1 MNSPIVRIESL
12 YKSFKQPDDSYL
24 KVIKGINLSINKGDI
39 YFITGASGSGK
50 STLLHLIGSFDKPDS
65 GKILY
70 DGEDLSEFK
79 KKRITK
85 YRNSDIGFVYQ
96 FHYLMPELTVLEN
109 VEFPMLIKNF
119 NKIAAEKKAS
129 VLLKKVGL
137 GTKLKNMPY
146 DLSGGERQRAAIARS
161 LVNSPKLLLADEPTG
176 NLDSKT
182 GEIVFNLFLELIR
195 EEGLSAIIAT
205 HNENLIK
212 KSPNRLNLV

>member
-70 DGEDLSEFK
+70 NGEDLSEFK

>member
-1 MNSPIVRIESL
+1 MNSPIVSIESI
-12 YKSFKQPDDSYL
+12 YKGFKQPDNSYL
-24 KVIKGINLSINKGDI
+24 KVLQGINLSINKGDI

-70 DGEDLSEFK
+70 NGEDLSEFK
-79 KKRITK
+79 KKRITR

-96 FHYLMPELTVLEN
+96 FHYLMPELTVVEN

-119 NKIAAEKKAS
+119 NKIAAERKAS

-182 GEIVFNLFLELIR
+182 GETVFNLFLELIR